1 MTELPALATLLTI
14 LLLFATTVL
23 TGRARAKYGIKAPAT
38 SGHPVYERAY
48 RVQMNTIENSVLFL
62 PTLWLA
68 AMYGFSAWAGIAGL
82 VWVAGRIW
90 YALAYMKD
98 PSKRG
103 PGFAVGMLAF
113 LVLLVMAAIGV
124 CRALF
129 LS

>member
-14 LLLFATTVL
+14 LLLFATTVMA
-23 TGRARAKYGIKAPAT
+23 GRARAKYGIKAPAV
-38 SGHPVYERAY
+38 SGHPVFERAY
-48 RVQMNTIENSVLFL
+48 RVQMNTIENTVLFL

-68 AMYGFSAWAGIAGL
+68 AMYGFSGWAGVAGL

-90 YALAYMKD
+90 YALAYVND
-98 PSKRG
+98 PTKRG

-113 LVLLVMAAIGV
+113 LVLLIMAAIGV

-129 LS
+129 LT